1 MKRYLN
7 ALPPYLGGKRKLAR
21 AILQVAESEGFGAGA
36 TLADAFMGG
45 GSVSMTAKALGYR
58 VHANDVG
65 PISVATGKA
74 LIENDRF
81 RLTAADVV
89 EGLEADPVDLP
100 DERELSMPL
109 ASREVLARIAGAERK
124 TEGIRRWLFRAWL
137 ARSALHMSSWGIP
150 TRREPDLAV
159 EEQDFDDLTPGQ
171 ASRLLRMGKPIA
183 MAASSADALNLAVFD
198 NGHENTMSE
207 SDAIDFLSN
216 VKADVAYL
224 DPPYP
229 GTLPYEQAYA
239 GLNRLLD
246 RDASRVG
253 SDWSGKDGWQLI
265 EQAIQV
271 ADDIPML
278 IVSMGTGADPLAI
291 TEMMKATGRDA
302 RWESPDHTHLKALA
316 NAKNEPDELLVI
328 GVQR

>member
-21 AILQVAESEGFGAGA
+21 AILQVAQAEGFEPSET

-45 GSVSMTAKALGYR
+45 GSVAMTAKALGYR
-58 VHANDVG
+58 VHANDIG

-74 LIENDRF
+74 LIENSRF
-81 RLTAADVV
+81 QLTAADVV
-89 EGLEADPVDLP
+89 QALEADPIDLP
-100 DERELSMPL
+100 DERELSMPK
-109 ASREVLARIAGAERK
+109 ASREVLARIAAAERDS
-124 TEGIRRWLFRAWL
+124 EGIRRWLYRAWL

-159 EEQDFDDLTPGQ
+159 EEQNFDDLTPGQ

-183 MAASSADALNLAVFD
+183 MAAASADALNLAVFD
-198 NGHENTMSE
+198 NGQENTMSQT
-207 SDAIDFLSN
+207 DAVEFLSE
-216 VKADVAYL
+216 VTADVAYL

-246 RDASRVG
+246 GEASRVG
-253 SDWSGKDGWQLI
+253 SDWSGKDGWRLI
-265 EQAIQV
+265 EDAIQA
-271 ADDIPML
+271 ADEIPML
-278 IVSMGTGADPLAI
+278 IVSMGTGADPLAM
-291 TEMMKATGRDA
+291 TEMMKQAGRDA
-302 RWESPDHTHLKALA
+302 RWESLDHTHLKALA

-328 GVQR
+328 GVK